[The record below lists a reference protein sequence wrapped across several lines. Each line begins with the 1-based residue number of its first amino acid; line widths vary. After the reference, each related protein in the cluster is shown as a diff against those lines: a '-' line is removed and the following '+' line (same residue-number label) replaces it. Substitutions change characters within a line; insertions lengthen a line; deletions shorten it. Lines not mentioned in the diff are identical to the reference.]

1 MTVSEDRRSCF
12 CLGAK
17 RHCYD
22 FARSGYLNLNPP
34 TGGAGDLRDAI
45 RARTCFL
52 EAGYYQ
58 PLAERLEEILE
69 RIPSDRVMDAGCGEG
84 YYTNRMTSAADTVMG
99 IDLSTAG
106 IDHAAKDAKSKSLR
120 TPHPS
125 RFACHLPLKGKAWAL
140 LHLYD
145 KLDLSYRI
153 GLIG

>member
-1 MTVSEDRRSCF
+1 LQTSVTELLRCPICGERMTVSEDRRSCF

-58 PLAERLEEILE
+58 PLAERLEEIL
-69 RIPSDRVMDAGCGEG
+69 
-84 YYTNRMTSAADTVMG
+84 
-99 IDLSTAG
+99 
-106 IDHAAKDAKSKSLR
+106 
-120 TPHPS
+120 
-125 RFACHLPLKGKAWAL
+125 
-140 LHLYD
+140 
-145 KLDLSYRI
+145 
-153 GLIG
+153 